1 MKYFLVIFELN
12 CAYSTQ
18 MYFRFLIFVII
29 FFLVGCRFDSTI
41 KNNNDSTIRALDSIF
56 SISLNNELPDS
67 VRIHSLKIA
76 NIKIKN
82 VSNDSLK
89 FKLLLKLAHN
99 NLNLG
104 NVENFGKINL
114 NILNEPYMKLATM
127 NDKALVFEY
136 LGYYY
141 GLKFSPDSSYY
152 FYDNALKSYK
162 KVNNESSEGRVF
174 LNLATILSSI
184 RDYTRSEIYTI
195 KAIEKLQ
202 YTNDNRNL
210 YLAYNNLA
218 VISNELN
225 KFDESIEYRKKGL
238 SYLSKLNNVEELIL
252 LALNGIGI
260 SYQKKGNWLKS
271 IDFFKKAGA
280 KLATSKKL
288 PKILAAINDNLAYS
302 KFKLNQTD
310 ELPELFYK
318 ALKIRDSLNIKDGQ
332 VVSNLHL
339 SEYYLSQK
347 DTLKAIRYGNKAK
360 EIAEEANYSEGLFN
374 SISFLSKIVSPEKG
388 VKYLQKYVKLLDS
401 LQQQERE
408 IREKFTRIAYETDEI
423 TKENKVIT
431 KKNWWLTIAI
441 IIGCAFFTVI
451 YFYIRQRSKNKEL
464 LFNQKQEEANVEIY
478 NLMISEKTKFEEGS
492 IKERNRI
499 SEELHDGIVNKL
511 FALRLRLLLLNEGK
525 TKKDMDVREKHLEE
539 LQNIE
544 EEIRTV
550 SHELKVELFN
560 VDNSFEKMVKDL
572 VIKRSNLSNFE
583 WNLSFNIHRK
593 WESVANKIK
602 IHCYRT
608 IQEALQNIHKYA
620 QATEVEIRFIEDE
633 QLLLVEIIDNGIGFN
648 PKNKSNGIGLKNIES
663 RILKLNGTIEILSSI
678 GEGTKIIMNIPL

>member
-1 MKYFLVIFELN
+1 MMKYYYLV
-12 CAYSTQ
+12 
-18 MYFRFLIFVII
+18 
-29 FFLVGCRFDSTI
+29 FFLLCVSCDNNKLQTKELVKKSKEI
-41 KNNNDSTIRALDSIF
+41 K
-56 SISLNNELPDS
+56 SLIKASRNKSYPDS
-67 VRIHSLKIA
+67 LRLKYINQA
-76 NIKIKN
+76 MLN
-82 VSNDSLK
+82 VEKESNDSLK
-89 FKLLLKLAHN
+89 TKFLISIAYSY
-99 NLNLG
+99 LNLG
-104 NVENFGKINL
+104 DINEFGVISLKNLHLAVRIKDSLKIARV
-114 NILNEPYMKLATM
+114 KS
-127 NDKALVFEY
+127 D
-136 LGYYY
+136 LGYFYQSKFQSDSAFYY
-141 GLKFSPDSSYY
+141 YNSAFNIYSLIGDKEKEG
-152 FYDNALKSYK
+152 KSLL
-162 KVNNESSEGRVF
+162 SM
-174 LNLATILSSI
+174 ATIQSI
-184 RDYTRSEIYTI
+184 EKDFVGSEINTF
-195 KAIEKLQ
+195 KAISKLK
-202 YTNDNRNL
+202 NSGKNKL
-210 YLAYNNLA
+210 LFLCYNNLA
-218 VISNELN
+218 FIYNQLE
-225 KFDESIEYRKKGL
+225 KYDESIKYRQLARKFILNLKQDKGL
-238 SYLSKLNNVEELIL
+238 ELM
-252 LALNGIGI
+252 ALNGIGL
-260 SYQKKGNWLKS
+260 SYRKKGDFINSIKYFNKGLK
-271 IDFFKKAGA
+271 IDGIAQNHPEIFSM
-280 KLATSKKL
+280 L
-288 PKILAAINDNLAYS
+288 IDNLGYS
-302 KFKLNQTD
+302 KFKIGDLK
-310 ELPELFYK
+310 EALELFHQSK
-318 ALKIRDSLNIKDGQ
+318 NIRDSLNIINGIIE
-332 VVSNLHL
+332 SNFHL
-339 SEYYLSQK
+339 AEYKLFQK
-347 DTLKAIRYGNKAK
+347 DTIAAIEYVKRSK
-360 EIAEEANYSEGLFN
+360 ELANQSNLYIDLF
-374 SISFLSKIVSPEKG
+374 SSYFFLSKIESPEKG
-388 VKYLQKYVKLLDS
+388 VKYLQKYVKLSDS

-423 TKENKVIT
+423 TKENKVIA

-464 LFNQKQEEANVEIY
+464 LFSKKQEEANVEIY

-511 FALRLRLLLLNEGK
+511 FAIRLRLLLLNEGK
-525 TKKDMDVREKHLEE
+525 TKKDIDGREKHLEE

-620 QATEVEIRFIEDE
+620 QATEVEIRFTEDE

-663 RILKLNGTIEILSSI
+663 RISKLNGSIEILSSI